1 MTRQRWTEAPTHW
14 KLDLIGNLFSVRGNY
29 FEMASRGRMRR
40 AHTDPLPPVGAAT
53 GTTPLHSVAAVCT
66 TRSLGSKFRIRF
78 RINYVIYRGY
88 WSRKGSHFAVS
99 ANYFMR
105 SLVIGIPAHEA
116 SYASPDNREQLLSRA
131 GLDRQSAKTATCF
144 RMNASTVMG
153 GVPVSSST
161 SVLVP
166 AKTPF

>member
-1 MTRQRWTEAPTHW
+1 MTTIGRTRKFGQRA
-14 KLDLIGNLFSVRGNY
+14 SVACPISART
-29 FEMASRGRMRR
+29 SLV
-40 AHTDPLPPVGAAT
+40 DPLPPVGAAT

-105 SLVIGIPAHEA
+105 SLVIEIPAHEA

>member
-1 MTRQRWTEAPTHW
+1 MKLGLSCRWGRPGSTSAIWRTVDDGDIKQLDGSFLHERTHT
-14 KLDLIGNLFSVRGNY
+14 L
-29 FEMASRGRMRR
+29 
-40 AHTDPLPPVGAAT
+40 DPLPPVGAAT

-131 GLDRQSAKTATCF
+131 GLDRQSSKTATCF